1 MMDATNYASEAA
13 TNVAEPSMDEL
24 MKRLATLREDIRRAR
39 QRYGIDERNPSD
51 GDARA
56 LSGGGES

>member
-1 MMDATNYASEAA
+1 MNATNYNSEAS

-24 MKRLATLREDIRRAR
+24 MKRLAALREDIRRAR

-51 GDARA
+51 GGAGA
-56 LSGGGES
+56 LSGNGGES